1 MLNDD
6 NIILLG
12 YYLDKEIVGYILIRK
27 IDENTCLLDGLYV
40 LEKHRNK
47 GIGNSLLNEA
57 IERSKRLNVKYI
69 DINVMEKN
77 EVAKQIY
84 KKLNFI
90 EYEIKLRKTI

>member
-1 MLNDD
+1 M
-6 NIILLG
+6 
-12 YYLDKEIVGYILIRK
+12 DK
-27 IDENTCLLDGLYV
+27 TT
-40 LEKHRNK
+40 
-47 GIGNSLLNEA
+47 LNEA